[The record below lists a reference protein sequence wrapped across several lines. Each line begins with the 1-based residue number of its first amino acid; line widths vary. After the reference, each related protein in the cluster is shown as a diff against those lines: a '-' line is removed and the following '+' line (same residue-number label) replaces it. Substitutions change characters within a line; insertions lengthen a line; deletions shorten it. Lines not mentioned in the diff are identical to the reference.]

1 MAGNREDGWEEEA
14 AEAPGGGQASVP
26 VPALGRR
33 VQALEAELKTCQEEL
48 RRVQRLLGLSQKM
61 HRNAESTNQE
71 LRAQILKLRI
81 EIQEV
86 HKPLKIDREVQ
97 TEDCSLSDSY
107 KDRSHKDSYDQNAY
121 NGSDKKASQ
130 AGGTDLPEHQD
141 VTRNQCEEEEQETY
155 YTQEDSGVTH
165 AESFMVTPE
174 AALPQTG
181 LTYDENMEMYCEQGS
196 GFDYDSGEEEPKKA
210 THKTHHRESSSW
222 HDPSDSEEEVFVSRD
237 DSSSAA
243 SEDEDTGH
251 EDTGRPLFAAEDMER
266 LLQIVRATMDIEEK
280 IEPKFNWDIM
290 FERLAQKHKLIF
302 PIHSTI
308 SDIIFEEWKN
318 PDKKSFIPSGVKRKY
333 PFDSEAT
340 SSWGFPP
347 KIDVSINRINQRS
360 SDPFNGRW
368 FLKDPLDRKADG
380 LLRKTWGSST
390 AAFKPIVAAASVT
403 RAVLMWLSQL
413 GGDVKNKIPR
423 EVLASSIATIQ
434 KGAAFLADA
443 SEDALRLLARTAALS
458 NSARRALWLRNCS
471 GDAPSRKRLCS
482 VPCDGNLL
490 FGPVLDDWLQKEAEK
505 RREFTPKSKQ
515 TRRSQAHW
523 RARRQKKGKDPR
535 AQFSKP
541 PQRNRGNSY
550 NQPWT
555 AMKPASR
562 WGEDYFSSSTPRN
575 RSREASGFSAPF

>member
-1 MAGNREDGWEEEA
+1 
-14 AEAPGGGQASVP
+14 
-26 VPALGRR
+26 
-33 VQALEAELKTCQEEL
+33 
-48 RRVQRLLGLSQKM
+48 M

-107 KDRSHKDSYDQNAY
+107 KDRSHTDSYDQNAY

-130 AGGTDLPEHQD
+130 AGGPDLPEHQD

-210 THKTHHRESSSW
+210 THKTHHRESSWLGVIEEEGQKSAKST
-222 HDPSDSEEEVFVSRD
+222 HSQRQASGPSYFAPMSYDLSDSEEEVFVSRD

-243 SEDEDTGH
+243 SEDENTGH
-251 EDTGRPLFAAEDMER
+251 EDTSRPLFAAEDTER
-266 LLQIVRATMDIEEK
+266 LLQMVWVTVDTEEK
-280 IEPKFNWDIM
+280 KESTFYRDVTFEGSEEKRKF
-290 FERLAQKHKLIF
+290 IF

-308 SDIIFEEWKN
+308 SDLIFEEWKN
-318 PDKKSFIPSGVKRKY
+318 PEKRSFIPTAVKRKY

-340 SSWGFPP
+340 SSWGCPP
-347 KIDVSINRINQRS
+347 KIDVSITKIVHS
-360 SDPFNGRW
+360 SSRPVKEMDS
-368 FLKDPLDRKADG
+368 LKDPLDRKADS
-380 LLRKTWGSST
+380 LLRKTWESST

-423 EVLASSIATIQ
+423 EVLSSSIANIQ

-443 SEDALRLLARTAALS
+443 SVDGLRLLARTASLS
-458 NSARRALWLRNCS
+458 NSARRALWLRNCPW
-471 GDAPSRKRLCS
+471 DVTSRNRLCGI
-482 VPCDGNLL
+482 PCEGNLV
-490 FGPVLDDWLQKEAEK
+490 FGPVLDDWLQKKAEE
-505 RREFTPKSKQ
+505 RREYTPKAKQ
-515 TRRSQAHW
+515 AKHSQAHW
-523 RARRQKKGKDPR
+523 RARRQKKGKNPR

-541 PQRNRGNSY
+541 PQKNRGFNF
-550 NQPWT
+550 NQPRT
-555 AMKPASR
+555 AIPPVPR
-562 WGEDYFSSSTPRN
+562 WGEDYYSSSTPGN
-575 RSREASGFSAPF
+575 RSREATGFSAPF